1 MNAPETTVA
10 IIASSTTSRR
20 QRIQRLGRVLRPH
33 KNKTQA
39 TIYSLYCTNT
49 EEKNLQAE
57 AAELEGKVKVTWKE
71 TKTK

>member
-1 MNAPETTVA
+1 MNAPETTIA

-39 TIYSLYCTNT
+39 TIYSLYCTKS
-49 EEKNLQAE
+49 EEKNLRTE
-57 AAELEGKVKVTWKE
+57 ATELEGKVKVAWKD
-71 TKTK
+71 TKVK